1 MLPMTTAVASAVQ
14 RLLLPVRPE
23 AGLDIECFH
32 NWFLIGFTDATTGM
46 EWDYQMVPGTQ
57 LDVQAIEALLRH
69 FTVVTF
75 NGVNYDLPMIL
86 LALAGAD
93 CATLKQAND
102 EMIVGKI
109 KWWVMMKKYGLR
121 MPWWIDHID
130 VMEPTPGVRVTL
142 KQYAC
147 RMHSPRVQDSPVD
160 FKKPIDLAHVP
171 QEVEYCR
178 NDRRVTL
185 QLREAIKS
193 RIDLRIKL
201 SERYGVDLRSKS
213 DAQMAEAMVKVEWSR
228 RLKEQIDNLVPSVK
242 DYEVKY
248 DGTLA
253 PIIPT
258 FAHGHKFKCIIPE
271 YIHFVTPYMQSVLE
285 LVRNCEFTLTN
296 KDEALLL
303 SDGTEELG
311 PDGKKLKTGVIMP
324 PELKG
329 LDIHMGGSTFRMG
342 IGGLHSKEKKTTV
355 RSMPGKGTMRGAD
368 VAAYYPQCIVNSG
381 MNPPQLGPLFQ
392 EIYGEFKDERDHNKI
407 ILARLVKGTLEYI
420 EIDTVTGGFKIVNNG
435 TFGKLF
441 SRYSIF
447 YHPQM
452 GITVTVGYGQLSLL
466 MLIERLTISGIRV
479 VSANTDGIEMWVPEG
494 FDGAC
499 DSILSWWEKT
509 CRMTLEVKPYLAL
522 CSESVNSYVSLQ
534 FDGSV
539 KRKGRYGRSGVI
551 SPDATAGK
559 HPDIDVCAEAVVA
572 YLSKGTLLSQTIR
585 GCDDIRKFI
594 RVRGAKGGA
603 RMSTDLPDM
612 NYGRAVRWYY
622 STTTAADFI
631 VDCDSGN
638 KVAGSDGAKLCMD
651 LPTALPGDVDYH
663 FYENVAEKMLLDMG
677 IGG

>member
-1 MLPMTTAVASAVQ
+1 MSWTKQ
-14 RLLLPVRPE
+14 NRPE
-23 AGLDIECFH
+23 AAVDIECFH
-32 NWFLIGFTDATTGM
+32 NWFLIGFTDAVTGM
-46 EWDYQMVPGTQ
+46 QWDYQMVPGTT
-57 LDVQAIEALLRH
+57 LDVGAIEALLRYY
-69 FTVVTF
+69 TVVTF
-75 NGVNYDLPMIL
+75 NGVNYDLPMTL

-102 EMIVGKI
+102 EMIVGKM
-109 KWWVMMKKYGLR
+109 KWWVMLKKYGLR
-121 MPWWIDHID
+121 IPHWIDHID

-160 FKKPIDLAHVP
+160 FKKPIDLRHVP
-171 QEVEYCR
+171 LEVEYCR

-185 QLREAIKS
+185 QLRDAIKS
-193 RIDLRIKL
+193 RIDLRVKL

-228 RLKEQIDNLVPSVK
+228 RLQVELDNLTPSVR
-242 DYEVKY
+242 DYEVKW

-253 PIIPT
+253 PNIPK
-258 FAHGHKFKCIIPE
+258 FPHGHKFKCIIPE
-271 YIHFVTPYMQSVLE
+271 YVHFVTPYMQSVLE
-285 LVRNCEFTLTN
+285 LIRNCEFTLTD
-296 KDEALLL
+296 KEEALIL

-311 PDGKKLKTGVIMP
+311 PDGKKLKTGVVMP
-324 PELKG
+324 KELKG

-355 RSMPGKGTMRGAD
+355 RSMPGVGTMRTAD
-368 VAAYYPQCIVNSG
+368 VAAYYPSNIVNSG

-392 EIYGEFKDERDHNKI
+392 VIYGGFKRERDVAKTT
-407 ILARLVKGTLEYI
+407 LPTMGKGAEY
-420 EIDTVTGGFKIVNNG
+420 EALKTVTDGFKIVNNG

-441 SRYSIF
+441 SHHSIF

-479 VSANTDGIEMWVPEG
+479 MSANTDGIEMFVPEG
-494 FDGAC
+494 YDGVC
-499 DSILSWWEKT
+499 DSILVWWERT
-509 CRMTLEVKPYLAL
+509 CNLTLEVSPYLAL

-559 HPDIDVCAEAVVA
+559 HPDIDICAEAVIA
-572 YLSKGTLLSQTIR
+572 WLSKGVPLSQTIR
-585 GCDDIRKFI
+585 SCNDIRKFV

-603 RMSTDLPDM
+603 RMATDLPDM
-612 NYGRAVRWYY
+612 NYGRAIRWYY
-622 STTTAADFI
+622 STSSAGDYI
-631 VDCDSGN
+631 VDAESCN

-651 LPTALPGDVDYH
+651 LPTALPPDVDYH
-663 FYENVAEKMLLDMG
+663 FYESTAEKMLIDLG
-677 IGG
+677 VGG

>member
-1 MLPMTTAVASAVQ
+1 MTWTNQ
-14 RLLLPVRPE
+14 RRPE
-23 AGLDIECFH
+23 AGVDIECFH
-32 NWFLIGFTDATTGM
+32 NWFLIGITDATTGT
-46 EWDYQMVPGTQ
+46 EWDYQMIPGTR
-57 LDVQAIEALLRH
+57 LDVGAIETLLRH
-69 FTVVTF
+69 YTVVTF
-75 NGVNYDLPMIL
+75 NGVNYDLPMLL
-86 LALAGAD
+86 LALSGAD
-93 CATLKQAND
+93 CAQLKQAND
-102 EMIVGKI
+102 EMIVGGM
-109 KWWVMMKKYGLR
+109 KWWVMLKKYGLR
-121 MPWWIDHID
+121 IPDWIDHID

-147 RMHSPRVQDSPVD
+147 RLHSKKVQDSPVD
-160 FKKPIDLAHVP
+160 FKVPIDHAHIP
-171 QEVEYCR
+171 QEVNYCR

-185 QLREAIKS
+185 ELREAIKS

-201 SERYGVDLRSKS
+201 SERYGIDLRSKS

-228 RLKEQIDNLVPSVK
+228 RLRVELDNLVPSVR
-242 DYEVKY
+242 DYEVKW
-248 DGTLA
+248 DGTLS
-253 PIIPT
+253 PIIPK

-271 YIHFVTPYMQSVLE
+271 YVHFVTPYMQSVLE
-285 LVRNCEFTLTN
+285 LVRNCEFTLTD

-311 PDGKKLKTGVIMP
+311 PDGKKLKTGVVMP

-329 LDIHMGGSTFRMG
+329 LDIHAGGSTFRMG

-355 RSMPGKGTMRGAD
+355 RSIPGVGTLTTAD
-368 VAAYYPQCIVNSG
+368 VAAYYPTNIVNSA

-392 EIYGEFKDERDHNKI
+392 EIYGGFKRERDVAKT
-407 ILARLVKGTLEYI
+407 TLPTLPVGEEYNTLK
-420 EIDTVTGGFKIVNNG
+420 TVTDGFKIVNNG

-441 SRYSIF
+441 SRHSIF

-479 VSANTDGIEMWVPEG
+479 MSANTDGIEMFVPDGYEG
-494 FDGAC
+494 IRDN
-499 DSILSWWEKT
+499 ILAWWERT
-509 CRMTLEVKPYLAL
+509 CNLTLEVSSYLAL
-522 CSESVNSYVSLQ
+522 CSESVNSYISLQ

-585 GCDDIRKFI
+585 GCNDIRKFI

-612 NYGRAVRWYY
+612 NYGRAIRWYY
-622 STTTAADFI
+622 STTTTGDYI
-631 VDCDSGN
+631 VDAQSGN

-651 LPTALPGDVDYH
+651 LPDALPADIDYH